1 MLKFHTYVYDVY
13 GKLEHHSE
21 YFEDLEKFRN
31 GIAVNSEDKEY
42 DKILGT
48 LRLFQA
54 CICILLKRYKGFIF
68 EIQTHSILDDN
79 HKDLLLRDIF
89 DSQITDYLNGCWV
102 MEQNEELMTIKNDLY
117 IGFSRF
123 ETSLFFNDSFYELR
137 NIILDN
143 PDFKKYLNSKY

>member
-1 MLKFHTYVYDVY
+1 
-13 GKLEHHSE
+13 
-21 YFEDLEKFRN
+21 
-31 GIAVNSEDKEY
+31 
-42 DKILGT
+42 
-48 LRLFQA
+48 
-54 CICILLKRYKGFIF
+54 
-68 EIQTHSILDDN
+68 
-79 HKDLLLRDIF
+79 
-89 DSQITDYLNGCWV
+89 